1 MLNIFQILQVAK
13 EHLAWLSKN
22 PPTMIKANSTSLSDP
37 TYLHS
42 LLQKVCT
49 D

>member
-1 MLNIFQILQVAK
+1 MLNIILILQVAK
-13 EHLAWLSKN
+13 EHLGWLSKN

-42 LLQKVCT
+42 LLQKVCIE
-49 D
+49 